1 MIPGVNTGPLNPGLS
16 KWVETLH
23 MSAVTAIVGKQ
34 LLKRNPNPFR
44 IFGAINNG
52 VTAMQM
58 TQNGVNVDAMVNS
71 QLQQVSALAT
81 APHVQ
86 QAATLEQP
94 VVQEKEVSNT
104 DILNAINSMDAR
116 ITAIEARQT

>member
-1 MIPGVNTGPLNPGLS
+1 MIPGTNTGPLNPGLS
-16 KWVETLH
+16 RWVEQLH

-52 VTAMQM
+52 VSAMQM
-58 TQNGVNVDAMVNS
+58 TTNGVNIDAMVNN
-71 QLQQVSALAT
+71 QLQQVSTIAT

-86 QAATLEQP
+86 QAAALQQP
-94 VVQEKEVSNT
+94 VVQTNEVSNT

-116 ITAIEARQT
+116 ITDIEARQT